1 MFDFLF
7 RSNRDSN
14 IINVSWFSLTHIII
28 LLVYVVLILGLF
40 FIFRNKSHKTKM
52 IVIWVLYGIALANKV
67 WNLIYWYTPL
77 SAAYNHNALYLDPNS
92 EYFNVARWIGGAF
105 PWSLCGIN
113 IYLIPLYLLS
123 KKPYLKQ
130 LAYTTLMVGAF
141 LAIII
146 PVGFEYPNPWIF
158 FDFFFNHFVF
168 LVIPLLLVLWK
179 MFKPSFKYFG
189 KTALALIV
197 LLVGAFL
204 ISMIFNWTINSQYN
218 PNFVKNP
225 GEGWLFSAI
234 WTVHPGG
241 TIPFNIL
248 FKILPV
254 PLLYMILLLPIAFI
268 LWFLVLLPFTSKQ
281 ELKSIPHNLKVWFV
295 SIPSSVKSLFSK
307 NKKDNEVSVKDE
319 DTSTNESLTEDKKEE
334 E

>member
-1 MFDFLF
+1 MIEFLF
-7 RSNRDSN
+7 KSDSESK
-14 IINVSWFSLTHIII
+14 IINVSWFSLTHIVI
-28 LLVYVVLILGLF
+28 LLVYAALAVGLVF
-40 FIFRNKSHKTKM
+40 LFKNKSLKTKN
-52 IVIWVLYGIALANKV
+52 IVIWVLFGIALTNKV

-92 EYFNVARWIGGAF
+92 EYFNVARWINGAF
-105 PWSLCGIN
+105 PWTLCGIN

-130 LAYTTLMVGAF
+130 FAYTTLMIGAF
-141 LAIII
+141 MAFII

-168 LVIPLLLVLWK
+168 FVIPLLLVSWK

-189 KTALALIV
+189 KTLLTLLII
-197 LLVGAFL
+197 LTGAFL

-218 PNFVKNP
+218 PDFINTP
-225 GEGWLFSAI
+225 EIGWLFSSI

-241 TIPFNIL
+241 TLPFNLL

-268 LWFLVLLPFTSKQ
+268 LWFLLLLPFTSKE
-281 ELKSIPHNLKVWFV
+281 ELKALPHDLKVWFLNIPQ
-295 SIPSSVKSLFSK
+295 SIK
-307 NKKDNEVSVKDE
+307 NIFK
-319 DTSTNESLTEDKKEE
+319 KKEDPLE
-334 E
+334 NNDLEK